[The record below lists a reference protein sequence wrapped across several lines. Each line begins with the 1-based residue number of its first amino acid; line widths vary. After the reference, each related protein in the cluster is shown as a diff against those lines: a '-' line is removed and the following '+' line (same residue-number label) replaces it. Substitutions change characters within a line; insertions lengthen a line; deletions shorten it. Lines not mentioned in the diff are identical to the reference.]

1 VKARAFTES
10 QIQRS
15 LRGSLSRYQL
25 QRFAI
30 AAIPLGLA
38 IAESSSLQL
47 RDLEPLASDSSLSPE
62 KRAGLLLLI
71 LRGTYPTRDEF
82 EPVLKSLAQTNWQ
95 RALAQAANGLD
106 AKIELITS
114 DADVVDVTRF
124 SAQRRISGIPR
135 VVKNL
140 AYSEAF
146 GAAIL
151 GVWELGALGVG
162 IKGQSGRVE
171 FSKRHWRRG
180 HNRKSRLMSVYIQLS
195 NRIGRTRL
203 GVWVLQQFSTSF
215 LPMVY
220 RYINRPRLAK
230 VSILLSGQRYFLP
243 EVPSEDTSNR
253 LSVWKRVFPETE
265 LRVIVHDLLPLSHP
279 EFFPP
284 SNNREHL
291 YFSRMLVQADRIFV
305 ATEVLKNEVNSLL
318 PLYGASSVMTTVLPL
333 PLTYLPKGEVSA
345 GIEIAEPYFLFFG
358 GFEKRK
364 ALSDLVDFLESRPLG
379 TIPFRILILGAP
391 WPEQGPEVW
400 TTAQRVLRL
409 PQIFKILGPV
419 NDLQLRQLI
428 DTARGIL
435 YLSHAEGYGL
445 PILESLAFGKVV
457 LVQDTPTNRELAAK
471 HNGIWTNF
479 RFDSESSFEA
489 MLALVEAHDEFAVL
503 GLKRPRLEDLPTST
517 HDWAQEI
524 AGS

>member
-1 VKARAFTES
+1 MKTRVFTEHH
-10 QIQRS
+10 IQRA

-25 QRFAI
+25 QRSAAVAI
-30 AAIPLGLA
+30 SLELSITK
-38 IAESSSLQL
+38 SSVLKL
-47 RDLEPLASDSSLSPE
+47 KDLEPLATDSRLSPE

-71 LRGTYPTRDEF
+71 LRGTYPTRDDF
-82 EPVLKSLAQTNWQ
+82 EPVLKSLAQANWQ

-146 GAAIL
+146 GAAIM
-151 GVWELGALGVG
+151 GVWELGALGIG
-162 IKGQSGRVE
+162 IKGESGRVE

-180 HNRKSRLMSVYIQLS
+180 HNRKGRLMSVYIQLS

-203 GVWVLQQFSTSF
+203 GVWVLKQFSTNF
-215 LPMVY
+215 LPLVY

-230 VSILLSGQRYFLP
+230 VAILLSGQRYFLP

-305 ATEVLKNEVNSLL
+305 ATKVLKHELDSLL
-318 PLYGASSVMTTVLPL
+318 PLYGASSAVTTVLPL
-333 PLTYLPKGEVSA
+333 PLTYLPKVDVPA
-345 GIEIAEPYFLFFG
+345 GTEFAEPYFLFFG

-364 ALSDLVDFLESRPLG
+364 ALSDLVDFLESRPMG

-400 TTAQRVLRL
+400 ITAQRVLRL

-428 DTARGIL
+428 ETARGIL

-445 PILESLAFGKVV
+445 PILEGLAFGKVV
-457 LVQDTPTNRELAAK
+457 LAQDTPTNRELAAK
-471 HNGIWTNF
+471 HHGIWTNF

-489 MLALVEAHDEFAVL
+489 MLALLDAQDEFAVL
-503 GLKRPRLEDLPTST
+503 GLKKPRLEDLPTST
-517 HDWAQEI
+517 HDWANVI
-524 AGS
+524 AGR